1 VRYTV
6 TNPIEGQYFFA
17 CECTCSGR
25 SHPSASSMMRTTA
38 ARDCVSRYPALFKSV
53 IICIDGFDFVIMKII
68 INNDTIRMAAGVKS
82 EVMSWGLHRVLVAVK
97 SGV

>member
-1 VRYTV
+1 MKIIINNDTIR
-6 TNPIEGQYFFA
+6 
-17 CECTCSGR
+17 
-25 SHPSASSMMRTTA
+25 MA
-38 ARDCVSRYPALFKSV
+38 A
-53 IICIDGFDFVIMKII
+53 GVIMKII